1 MSMTLQVA
9 TEMVQRYGQSSAL
22 ILPEFDFIATS
33 LALRVPSSDQIVAAL
48 EQMVELACGADR

>member
-1 MSMTLQVA
+1 
-9 TEMVQRYGQSSAL
+9 MVQRYGQSSAL